1 MFEYN
6 VIEGAGTETFPI
18 QIDGQKDPNNPCYQ
32 MTRDM
37 ELKFTFHPASEEKC
51 SSFTYP
57 ASDFIWKYE
66 LQLIT
71 GRYILQVK
79 SLVQILG
86 HLRPAIVLRCPLIGC
101 LATARANE
109 RTAQNNYNIESWAL
123 GFQDLYF

>member
-1 MFEYN
+1 MFAYN
-6 VIEGAGTETFPI
+6 VIEGACTETFPI

-71 GRYILQVK
+71 GRYIH
-79 SLVQILG
+79 I
-86 HLRPAIVLRCPLIGC
+86 II
-101 LATARANE
+101 
-109 RTAQNNYNIESWAL
+109 NINKMGTISM
-123 GFQDLYF
+123 YVV

>member
-1 MFEYN
+1 MFAYN

-18 QIDGQKDPNNPCYQ
+18 QIDGQQDPNNPCYQ

-71 GRYILQVK
+71 GRYILSITSIKNLKWKQ
-79 SLVQILG
+79 
-86 HLRPAIVLRCPLIGC
+86 
-101 LATARANE
+101 
-109 RTAQNNYNIESWAL
+109 
-123 GFQDLYF
+123 

>member
-1 MFEYN
+1 MFAYN

-79 SLVQILG
+79 SCSTNPGTPKTGNCFEVPFVTYKS
-86 HLRPAIVLRCPLIGC
+86 H
-101 LATARANE
+101 
-109 RTAQNNYNIESWAL
+109 
-123 GFQDLYF
+123 

>member
-1 MFEYN
+1 MFAYN
-6 VIEGAGTETFPI
+6 VIEGACTETFPI

-66 LQLIT
+66 LQLTT
-71 GRYILQVK
+71 GRYISHYTLFENDSITDINYPELF
-79 SLVQILG
+79 SLFHID
-86 HLRPAIVLRCPLIGC
+86 
-101 LATARANE
+101 T
-109 RTAQNNYNIESWAL
+109 
-123 GFQDLYF
+123 